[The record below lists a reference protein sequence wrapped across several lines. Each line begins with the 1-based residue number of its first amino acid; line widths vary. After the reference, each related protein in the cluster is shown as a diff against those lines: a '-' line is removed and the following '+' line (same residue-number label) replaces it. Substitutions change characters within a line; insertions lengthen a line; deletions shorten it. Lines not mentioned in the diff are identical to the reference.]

1 MVNSINLSDM
11 ERKAF
16 RSTFED
22 GLLELL
28 IMCFTL
34 QFALAPYLSQW
45 GMGDFWSS
53 AIFMPLY
60 LIALVGY
67 VQGKKHMTAPRVGL
81 ATYSEKRRTKIR
93 KLNFYLA
100 FMVLAGIFMGVIAL
114 QFTGT
119 TLATWLFPAVM
130 SFLLLFAFSMAGYY
144 LDVPRLFYYGVLLS
158 LLVPLGEVLFW
169 RGYVSHHG
177 YPLVFGIGT
186 VVLFFNGIFHLVRFM
201 TKYKIPE
208 QESAH
213 GKS

>member
-1 MVNSINLSDM
+1 MVVKVNLSEL

-22 GLLELL
+22 GFLDLL

-53 AIFMPLY
+53 AIFLPLY
-60 LIALVGY
+60 LIALVGFI
-67 VQGKKHMTAPRVGL
+67 QGKKHITAPRVGM
-81 ATYSEKRRTKIR
+81 ATYSETRRKKIR

-100 FMVLAGIFMGVIAL
+100 VMLLAGIFMGVIAL
-114 QFTGT
+114 QLIDKSF
-119 TLATWLFPAVM
+119 AIWFFPAVL
-130 SFLLLFAFSMAGYY
+130 SFLLLIAFSIAGDF
-144 LDVPRLFYYGVLLS
+144 LDVPRLFYYGVLFS

-169 RGYVSHHG
+169 KGYVAHHG
-177 YPLVFGIGT
+177 YPLIFGIGT
-186 VVLFFNGIFHLVRFM
+186 AVLFFNGIFHLIRFM
-201 TKYKIPE
+201 AKYKVPKEAID
-208 QESAH
+208 